1 MKKNKSIDNLFLAM
15 NENINHS
22 VYKANEIIQIE
33 KYIDE
38 KSRGIINT
46 ISGAFKGECHL
57 LIAPTGSGKS
67 FSVINKLKNLGIKA
81 LFILPN
87 SANVQQAMEEYSISG
102 AYGDLS
108 SVNALKN
115 GDIVVMTWDKVSQ
128 LQDVD
133 LSEYVIVIDEI
144 HQTYT
149 DTYRNKAI
157 KGLYE
162 VSKRCKG
169 RIDITATPNKL
180 DFSIYDYIVE
190 YQQTNQIDYNTK
202 LYKKVDTKAIIDILN
217 NSTSGALLLNDTKE
231 LKYISSML
239 NKKNDVITSE
249 IKEHSQLYDCIMQ
262 NSSMDDFEIMLNTTT
277 IVAGVN
283 IKNSNISDIILVGI
297 KDIGT
302 IKQYV
307 ARFRDLKQCNIH
319 IFNNYNDECNVYNV
333 EWLVNKNIE
342 EAKIIRDAYNL
353 VCKDSEEFSTLGI
366 NINPINLDANI
377 YFNKDTNSYEVDNIY
392 IRSQIYRKYYNSRT
406 IESFKILLN
415 EYFNNIEIVENIS
428 IDKITETDL
437 IEYKKD
443 LKEQKK
449 QAIKELEKHKKILVG
464 YEDIKKDKRSFAL
477 MQYQSIN
484 NLSMDQCKKDYLKYR
499 VHDLILNNSLK
510 STINLY
516 SKNVLEN
523 NLSSNLSWKLANM
536 GNRKRGSIFAKINTL
551 IYRELKEE
559 YPNIFKNDY
568 SVEVRVFEWLVNEF
582 KEGTSYTS
590 EHLEI
595 LSESFRLAFGDNW
608 SLSTKK
614 IGEILSQTYVIDSKQ
629 CKKGSKVPVVGT
641 LFYRNII
648 PTGGTFIKK
657 TNIYTIEKRI
667 ELSDIKDDLGINPS
681 DKSLDNYIINKKKK
695 IMNQLDDVEK
705 AILLEGL
712 F

>member
-1 MKKNKSIDNLFLAM
+1 MKENKNIDNLFQAM
-15 NENINHS
+15 NEDLNHS
-22 VYKANEIIQIE
+22 KYIANEVIQIE
-33 KYIDE
+33 KYISE
-38 KSRGIINT
+38 KQHGIINT
-46 ISGAFKGECHL
+46 IAGALNGECHL

-67 FSVINKLKNLGIKA
+67 YSVIDKLKNLGTKA

-108 SVNALKN
+108 SIASLED
-115 GDIVVMTWDKVSQ
+115 GDIVVMTWDKASQ
-128 LQDVD
+128 LQDTD
-133 LSEYVIVIDEI
+133 ISEYIIVIDEI

-162 VSKRCKG
+162 ISKKCKG

-190 YQQTNQIDYNTK
+190 YQQANQTKYNVK
-202 LYKKVDTKAIIDILN
+202 LYNEIDIKTIINILN
-217 NSTSGALLLNDTKE
+217 NANNGALLLNDTNE
-231 LKYISSML
+231 LKYISSNL
-239 NKKNDVITSE
+239 HKKHDIITSQ
-249 IKEHSQLYDCIMQ
+249 IKEYSQLYSYIMQ
-262 NSSMDDFEIMLNTTT
+262 DSNMGDFEIMLNTTT

-283 IKNSNISDIILVGI
+283 IKNPNITDVILVGI
-297 KDIGT
+297 KDVGT

-307 ARFRDLKQCNIH
+307 ARFRELKQCNIH
-319 IFNNYNDECNVYNV
+319 IFNNYKDKCNVYDV

-342 EAKIIRDAYNL
+342 KAEIIKNAYNIA
-353 VCKDSEEFSTLGI
+353 CKDNTEFSTLGI

-377 YFNKDTNSYEVDNIY
+377 YFNKDTNNYEVDKIY
-392 IRSQIYRKYYNSRT
+392 IRSQVYRKYYNSRT
-406 IESFKILLN
+406 IESFKILLS
-415 EYFNNIEIVENIS
+415 EYFKNVEIVENIT
-428 IDKITETDL
+428 IDEKVKTNL
-437 IEYKKD
+437 IKHKKKLKEKKKD
-443 LKEQKK
+443 AIEQ
-449 QAIKELEKHKKILVG
+449 LEKHKNILVG

-477 MQYQSIN
+477 MDYQNTSG
-484 NLSMDQCKKDYLKYR
+484 LTMEQCKKDYLKYEI
-499 VHDLILNNSLK
+499 HDLILNNSLK

-523 NLSSNLSWKLANM
+523 NFSTDLSWKLANM

-559 YPNIFKNDY
+559 YSNIFKNDY

-595 LSESFRLAFGDNW
+595 LSESFIMTFGDNW

-614 IGEILSQTYVIDSKQ
+614 ISEILNQTYNIDKVKN
-629 CKKGSKVPVVGT
+629 KKLTSVET

-648 PTGGTFIKK
+648 PTEVKNDKINYNTIKS
-657 TNIYTIEKRI
+657 RI
-667 ELSDIKDDLGINPS
+667 ELSDIKADLKINSS
-681 DKSLDNYIINKKKK
+681 DRSLENFIIDRKQK
-695 IMNQLDDVEK
+695 ILNQLDSIEK
-705 AILLEGL
+705 EILLEGL